1 MCGSSLFQN
10 ADVEPGIKDNYW
22 LVPICMT
29 QLPRHYLS
37 MMVRR
42 REPAH

>member
-22 LVPICMT
+22 SVPDCMT
-29 QLPRHYLS
+29 QLPRHIC
-37 MMVRR
+37 
-42 REPAH
+42 P